1 MLYLCR
7 LILILLVSTSLG
19 AELLENNDSVTGS
32 SYFTEK
38 NYTKALPLL
47 EQEVARGLKPS
58 MYQLGYMYQHGLGVV
73 KDYQKA
79 ATLFQRAASDFEYT
93 LAIPSQEERV
103 KTSFAQR
110 LSSQLDPSTNKSG
123 DAFALAKLDTDTPEA
138 KSLLTSFLS
147 DGFFGLKPYKTNYL
161 LPVAYSSNKYRHISS
176 NTHYSNFTPQETQEY
191 SVYDNN
197 IEVEFE
203 LSLRKPLTYN
213 LFGLNE
219 SINVAYTQK
228 VWWQLY
234 SLSAPFRE
242 TNYAPEVFIVIP
254 TSRGIDNRSGLK
266 AVKLG
271 YIHESNGQEGYR
283 SRSWNRLYVTG
294 MWQWDNLLL
303 ATRIWHRIP
312 EDKKYDGYYVGEPN
326 PKTGLYE
333 PNDSGDDNP
342 YIEEYL
348 GYGDIRIN
356 YLHGKHQFGALLRY
370 NFGSGGMHRGAVDL
384 HWSYPFL
391 HSSNTFWYVKL
402 FNGYGES
409 LIDYDQSITKASFG
423 FSFSRALF

>member
-1 MLYLCR
+1 MALPCRYLFV
-7 LILILLVSTSLG
+7 LLLSTTLSAALF
-19 AELLENNDSVTGS
+19 ENNDSTHGGV
-32 SYFTEK
+32 YFTEK
-38 NYTKALPLL
+38 NYKKALPLL
-47 EQEVARGLKPS
+47 QQEVMRGLKPS
-58 MYQLGYMYQHGLGVV
+58 MYQLAYMYQHGLGVAQDYH
-73 KDYQKA
+73 KAAALYQK
-79 ATLFQRAASDFEYT
+79 AASDFEYT
-93 LAIPSQEERV
+93 LAIPSSKEVV
-103 KTSFAQR
+103 KTSFAKR
-110 LSSQLDPSTNKSG
+110 LSDQLDPSTNKSG
-123 DAFALAKLDTDTPEA
+123 DAFALSKLDTDTPES
-138 KSLLTSFLS
+138 KGLLTAFLS
-147 DGFFGLKPYKTNYL
+147 DGFFGLKPYKTNYI
-161 LPVAYSSNKYRHISS
+161 LPIAYSSNHYRHIAST
-176 NTHYSNFTPQETQEY
+176 THYSNYTQQDSQEY
-191 SVYDNN
+191 SVYDKN

-242 TNYAPEVFIVIP
+242 TNYAPEVFIVVP
-254 TSRGIDNRSGLK
+254 TSRGIDKRSGLK
-266 AVKLG
+266 ALKLG

-283 SRSWNRLYVTG
+283 SRSWNRLYLTG

-312 EDKKYDGYYVGEPN
+312 ENKKYIGYYDGAPN

-333 PNDSGDDNP
+333 PNFSGDDNP

-356 YLHGKHQFGALLRY
+356 YLYKKHQFGALLRY
-370 NFGSGGMHRGAVDL
+370 NFGSGGTHRGAFDL

-391 HSSNTFWYVKL
+391 HSSNTFWYVKF

-409 LIDYDQSITKASFG
+409 LIDYDQSVTKTSFG

>member
-1 MLYLCR
+1 MSR
-7 LILILLVSTSLG
+7 FLLLLLLG
-19 AELLENNDSVTGS
+19 TPLFSDLLDINASITGS
-32 SYFTEK
+32 TYFTEK
-38 NYTKALPLL
+38 NYAKALPLL
-47 EQEVARGLKPS
+47 QQEVAKGLKPS
-58 MYQLGYMYQHGLGVV
+58 MYQLGYMYQHGLGVPQ
-73 KDYQKA
+73 DYHKA

-93 LAIPSQEERV
+93 LAVPNSKDIV
-103 KTSFAQR
+103 KASFAQR

-123 DAFALAKLDTDTPEA
+123 DAFALSKLDTDTPEA
-138 KSLLTSFLS
+138 KGLLTAFLS
-147 DGFFGLKPYKTNYL
+147 DGFFGLKPYKTNYI
-161 LPVAYSSNKYRHISS
+161 LPLAYAGNKYPHISS
-176 NTHYSNFTPQETQEY
+176 NTHYSNYTPQETQEY
-191 SVYDNN
+191 GVYDSN

-242 TNYAPEVFIVIP
+242 TNYAPEIFIVIP

-266 AVKLG
+266 ALKVG

-283 SRSWNRLYVTG
+283 SRSWNRLYFSG
-294 MWQWDNLLL
+294 MWQWKNLLL
-303 ATRIWHRIP
+303 ATRVWYRIP
-312 EDKKYDGYYVGEPN
+312 ENKKYEGYYIGKPN

-333 PNDSGDDNP
+333 PNYSGDDNP
-342 YIEEYL
+342 HIEEYL
-348 GYGDIRIN
+348 GFGDIRIN
-356 YLHGKHQFGALLRY
+356 YLYKKHQFGALLRY
-370 NFGSGGMHRGAVDL
+370 NFGSGGTHRGAMDI

-391 HSSNTFWYVKL
+391 HSKNTFWYVKL
-402 FNGYGES
+402 FNGYAES
-409 LIDYDQSITKASFG
+409 LIDYDQSVTKASFG

>member
-1 MLYLCR
+1 MAWRCK
-7 LILILLVSTSLG
+7 LLLTLLLG
-19 AELLENNDSVTGS
+19 TALSAGLPENNESITGS
-32 SYFTEK
+32 TYFTEK
-38 NYTKALPLL
+38 NYKKALPLL
-47 EQEVARGLKPS
+47 QQEAAKGLKAS
-58 MYQLGYMYQHGLGVV
+58 IYQLAYMYQHGFGVAQ
-73 KDYQKA
+73 DYRKA
-79 ATLFQRAASDFEYT
+79 AILYQRAASDFEYT
-93 LAIPSQEERV
+93 LAIPSSQEIV

-123 DAFALAKLDTDTPEA
+123 DAFALSKLDTDTPET
-138 KSLLTSFLS
+138 KGLLRAFLS

-161 LPVAYSSNKYRHISS
+161 LPVAYSSNKYRHIAS
-176 NTHYSNFTPQETQEY
+176 NTHYSNYTPQETQEY
-191 SVYDNN
+191 SVYDQNV
-197 IEVEFE
+197 EVEFE

-213 LFGLNE
+213 LFGFNE

-242 TNYAPEVFIVIP
+242 TNYAPEVFIVVP
-254 TSRGIDNRSGLK
+254 TSRGIDNRSGIKALK
-266 AVKLG
+266 IG

-283 SRSWNRLYVTG
+283 SRSWNRLYITG
-294 MWQWDNLLL
+294 MWQWDNILL
-303 ATRIWHRIP
+303 ATRAWHRIP
-312 EDKKYDGYYVGEPN
+312 EEKKYTGYYNGAPN
-326 PKTGLYE
+326 PKSGQYE
-333 PNDSGDDNP
+333 PNYSGDDNP

-348 GYGDIRIN
+348 GYGDIRIS
-356 YLHGKHQFGALLRY
+356 YLYGKHQLGALLRY
-370 NFGSGGMHRGAVDL
+370 NFGSGGTHRGAIDL

-391 HSSNTFWYVKL
+391 HSSNTFWYVKF